1 MASNT
6 MGTRITRFYDSTTI
20 TNPIAAKRFA
30 SRSSRESF
38 IDVKNTSIFYRISP
52 GSRTVIYSY
61 SCRRTSFE
69 LSENETGGVTR
80 R

>member
-1 MASNT
+1 

-30 SRSSRESF
+30 SRLSRDSF
-38 IDVKNTSIFYRISP
+38 IVVENTSIFIRSLLGLVRFSTAI
-52 GSRTVIYSY
+52 VAEEHL
-61 SCRRTSFE
+61 FE
-69 LSENETGGVTR
+69 LSENETGGATR

>member
-1 MASNT
+1 

-30 SRSSRESF
+30 SRLSRDSF
-38 IDVKNTSIFYRISP
+38 IVVENTSIFIRSLLGLVRFSTAI
-52 GSRTVIYSY
+52 VAEEHL
-61 SCRRTSFE
+61 FE